1 MKALDLFC
9 CAGRATRGLQLAGFH
24 VTGVDVKPQ
33 PRYCGDAFVQA
44 DATAFRFSW
53 TKEFV
58 GGSSDH
64 HPEICDRCGLSWD
77 LHFDFVW
84 ASPPCQAYTR
94 LRALHPEREY
104 PELIEV
110 TRKRVVQSGAP
121 YAIENVEG
129 APLGN
134 SGNLIMLC
142 GTMFGLRT
150 KDGRAELRRHRLFE
164 TSFSIALRYACQ
176 HGYVPSL
183 SVVGKGGHFTAPKVL
198 TVCGHTP
205 VDNTLR
211 PGTLTVTGTGLDD
224 NKMRRMRAISITG
237 STPQTNTVRN
247 IVRETFTVE
256 HAREAM
262 GIDWMSMKGL
272 SQAIPPAYSKFIAD
286 QWLSQVSA

>member
-9 CAGRATRGLQLAGFH
+9 CAGGATRGLQLAGFH
-24 VTGVDVKPQ
+24 VTGVDIKPQ

-44 DATAFRFSW
+44 NAT
-53 TKEFV
+53 EFPLD
-58 GGSSDH
+58 GY
-64 HPEICDRCGLSWD
+64 
-77 LHFDFVW
+77 DFIW
-84 ASPPCQAYTR
+84 ASPPCQAWTR

-104 PELIEV
+104 PELIEPM
-110 TRKRVVQSGAP
+110 RKRLVASGIPWAM
-121 YAIENVEG
+121 ENVEG
-129 APLGN
+129 APLGD

-164 TSFSIALRYACQ
+164 TSFSIALRPACQ
-176 HGYVPSL
+176 HGYVPAL
-183 SVVGKGGHFTAPKVL
+183 SVVGRWGHFTAPKVL

-211 PGTLTVTGTGLDD
+211 PATLTVTGAGLDD
-224 NKMRRMRAISITG
+224 NRMRQVRAISVTG

-247 IVRETFTVE
+247 VVRETFTVE
-256 HAREAM
+256 QAREAM

-286 QWLSQVSA
+286 QFLNDLRAQGEAVA